1 MRIQTGRGTIP
12 LITLIGIW
20 SISALNALPGLAV
33 TPILGKLSVIF
44 PHSTE
49 LDVQMLSSLPSLLII
64 PFIILAGKLTE
75 KVNFIRL
82 LQVGLAIFALS
93 GILYLFAGKM
103 WQLIAIS
110 AMLGVGSGMIIPLS
124 TGLISKYFVG
134 PYRVKQFGFSSAIT
148 NITLVV
154 ATAVTGYLAEVNWHL
169 PFVVYLFP
177 LVSLVLSVYLRRSMI
192 SEEGSASIANDEKEE
207 TGVPPIDPEVGKSKY
222 GVNIKHLL
230 QVMMFYGL
238 STYLALIVTFNL
250 PFLMEEYHFSSG
262 DSGVMIS
269 LFFLAIMAPGLF
281 LNRIVGLFR
290 EKTKFYSLLCI
301 AVGLALIWISPKEW
315 VIAPGCILVGLGYGV
330 IQPVIYDKTT
340 HTAVPKKATL
350 ALAFVMMMN
359 YLAILL
365 CPFIID
371 FFQSTVFHIKSQQPL
386 ILPTCFFFRC
396 GEPPDYPKSNC
407 CKSTTNRSSRQW
419 THPKRKQK
427 FKGIH
432 IQPAEYFRYSHAK
445 ISFQFFILHTY

>member
-315 VIAPGCILVGLGYGV
+315 VIASGCILVGLGYGV

-371 FFQSTVFHIKSQQPL
+371 FFQSTVFHIKSQQFAFVFNLCITLVAL
-386 ILPTCFFFRC
+386 IWA
-396 GEPPDYPKSNC
+396 Y
-407 CKSTTNRSSRQW
+407 CKRNTFL
-419 THPKRKQK
+419 
-427 FKGIH
+427 FK
-432 IQPAEYFRYSHAK
+432 E
-445 ISFQFFILHTY
+445 

>member
-93 GILYLFAGKM
+93 GILYLFTGKM

-207 TGVPPIDPEVGKSKY
+207 TGVPPIGPEVGKSKY

-371 FFQSTVFHIKSQQPL
+371 FFPIDGIPHQVSAVRFCVQSLYHI
-386 ILPTCFFFRC
+386 
-396 GEPPDYPKSNC
+396 G
-407 CKSTTNRSSRQW
+407 
-419 THPKRKQK
+419 
-427 FKGIH
+427 
-432 IQPAEYFRYSHAK
+432 
-445 ISFQFFILHTY
+445 SFDMGLLQTEHFLV

>member
-93 GILYLFAGKM
+93 GILYLFTGKM

-192 SEEGSASIANDEKEE
+192 SEEGSASIANDRKGGDWCA
-207 TGVPPIDPEVGKSKY
+207 TDRSGSREVQIRSEYQTSFAGY
-222 GVNIKHLL
+222 DVLR
-230 QVMMFYGL
+230 VVYL
-238 STYLALIVTFNL
+238 SGAYRNFQSSFFN
-250 PFLMEEYHFSSG
+250 G
-262 DSGVMIS
+262 RIS
-269 LFFLAIMAPGLF
+269 LF
-281 LNRIVGLFR
+281 
-290 EKTKFYSLLCI
+290 
-301 AVGLALIWISPKEW
+301 EW
-315 VIAPGCILVGLGYGV
+315 
-330 IQPVIYDKTT
+330 
-340 HTAVPKKATL
+340 
-350 ALAFVMMMN
+350 
-359 YLAILL
+359 
-365 CPFIID
+365 
-371 FFQSTVFHIKSQQPL
+371 
-386 ILPTCFFFRC
+386 
-396 GEPPDYPKSNC
+396 
-407 CKSTTNRSSRQW
+407 
-419 THPKRKQK
+419 
-427 FKGIH
+427 
-432 IQPAEYFRYSHAK
+432 
-445 ISFQFFILHTY
+445 

>member
-177 LVSLVLSVYLRRSMI
+177 LGSLVLSVYLRRSMI

-371 FFQSTVFHIKSQQPL
+371 FFQSTVFHIKSQQFAFVFNLCITLVAL
-386 ILPTCFFFRC
+386 IWA
-396 GEPPDYPKSNC
+396 Y
-407 CKSTTNRSSRQW
+407 CKRNTFL
-419 THPKRKQK
+419 
-427 FKGIH
+427 FK
-432 IQPAEYFRYSHAK
+432 E
-445 ISFQFFILHTY
+445 